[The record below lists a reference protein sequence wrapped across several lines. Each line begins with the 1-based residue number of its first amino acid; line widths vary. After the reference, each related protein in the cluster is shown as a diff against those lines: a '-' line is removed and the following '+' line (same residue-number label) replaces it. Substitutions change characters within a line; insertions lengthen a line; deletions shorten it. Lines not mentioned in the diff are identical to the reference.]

1 MRRLIFIAALAL
13 SCSSCA
19 FMNRRNRPLLNLCAK
34 YVAPTDTPG
43 RVIMAPVLVPVF
55 VTAAL
60 VDTVI
65 VHPVAIADDAW
76 FQTQATVWQPA
87 GSGFVTECALFPF
100 RVAATPPLW
109 ILGATG
115 RALFDIPRWPS
126 SPANLEKELLSDD
139 AEMRLIVVREL
150 HRRSYQGEDIAP
162 ATRAMIKACKA
173 QPRDLEFCEATIA
186 RLPHPLTDEALA
198 YLSGFA
204 GTGRG
209 RRCAA
214 AISRLF
220 FGVAHRPRPNEQSAP
235 GADRALGALA
245 KVYDG
250 LAAAGHHEA
259 EVYIAVLAG
268 FNSRRARARA
278 LALYITR
285 SLARR
290 NWPDYAEAAAFL
302 LQSRLLRYSKA
313 AQIEAVDYEW
323 RALRVSFH
331 WPQVV
336 ARAIHRQQA
345 GKGPGSRRAHLIR
358 QQNVISAQLRNPRP
372 GQAKEFL
379 QLTESLVDIKTMLD
393 AEELAERLIKG
404 PRENLELF
412 LGDPLELLKK
422 KGEH

>member
-1 MRRLIFIAALAL
+1 MRRLAFIAALAL

-19 FMNRRNRPLLNLCAK
+19 FMNRRNRPLLNLCEKHMVPEDTSAK
-34 YVAPTDTPG
+34 V
-43 RVIMAPVLVPVF
+43 VMAPVLVPMF
-55 VTAAL
+55 LAASL
-60 VDTVI
+60 VDAVL

-76 FQTQATVWQPA
+76 FQTQAAVWQPA
-87 GSGFVTECALFPF
+87 GRGYVTECALLPF
-100 RVAATPPLW
+100 RAAATPPVWL
-109 ILGATG
+109 LSATG
-115 RALFDIPRWPS
+115 RALFDIPRWPP
-126 SPANLEKELLSDD
+126 SPAGLEKELLGDD
-139 AEMRLIVVREL
+139 AEIRLIVVREL
-150 HRRSYQGEDIAP
+150 HRRSYRGEDIAP
-162 ATRAMIKACKA
+162 ATRAMIEACKA
-173 QPRDLEFCEATIA
+173 HPQDMEFCEATIA

-198 YLSGFA
+198 YLSGLA

-220 FGVAHRPRPNEQSAP
+220 FGMAHRPPPNEQGAP
-235 GADRALGALA
+235 DADRALGALA
-245 KVYDG
+245 KVYDS

-313 AQIEAVDYEW
+313 AQIEAIDYEW
-323 RALRVSFH
+323 RALRVSSH

-336 ARAIHRQQA
+336 AQAIRRQQA
-345 GKGPGSRRAHLIR
+345 GTGTGSRRAHLVR

-412 LGDPLELLKK
+412 LGDPVELLKK
-422 KGEH
+422 KGKP